1 MQINAKCSGVL
12 RRPLPTVYLN
22 QRSTVGSSKVPCHGP
37 LLKWRRCSLRSTE
50 SAKCSIYKSSQ
61 GESEAR
67 GERVRGDTPLDS
79 RLHTNKRSQI
89 KAVCKG
95 KFPAFTY
102 SHYALRYKHVW
113 WAWSQLSSVDPPT
126 AWCEDGRGGKKKEKK
141 EKTMLLFKG
150 AQTWSQH

>member
-1 MQINAKCSGVL
+1 MQMNAKCSGAL

-22 QRSTVGSSKVPCHGP
+22 QRSTVGSSKVPCPGP

-50 SAKCSIYKSSQ
+50 RAKCSIYKSSE

-95 KFPAFTY
+95 TFPAFTY
-102 SHYALRYKHVW
+102 SQDASRNISMSGEREASCPVLIHR
-113 WAWSQLSSVDPPT
+113 QLGVRT
-126 AWCEDGRGGKKKEKK
+126 AGGKKKKK

-150 AQTWSQH
+150 AQT